1 MCARYTL
8 AVPDDQF
15 QEHFEL
21 LIPPGLSPRF
31 NIAPSQPVAVV
42 GLKPDGSARGL
53 VPMTWGFVP
62 RWAADPRS
70 GPRPVNAKAET
81 VRTSPPFRDSFRDRR
96 CLLPATGFFE
106 WETVGREKVPH
117 LFRPAAG
124 GVMAFAGLWDVWR
137 PKGGGDPLFTCAV
150 LTVPAND
157 TVRPLHD
164 RMPAILPRDE
174 YADWLNPKTTA
185 GEAFALL
192 RPVADGFLERV
203 RVNRAVNNSRVDS
216 PECVQVVGA

>member
-62 RWAADPRS
+62 RWATDPRS

-106 WETVGREKVPH
+106 WETVGKEKVPY

-124 GVMAFAGLWDVWR
+124 GVMAFAGLWDVWK

-150 LTVPAND
+150 ITVPAND
-157 TVRPLHD
+157 VVRPLHD
-164 RMPAILPRDE
+164 RMPAILPRE
-174 YADWLNPKTTA
+174 RYADWLNPKATA
-185 GEAFALL
+185 DEAFGLL
-192 RPVADGFLERV
+192 RPAADGLLERV
-203 RVNRAVNNSRVDS
+203 RVNRAVNNSRIDT
-216 PECVQVVGA
+216 PECVQAG

>member
-8 AVPDDQF
+8 AVPDDEF

-42 GLKPDGSARGL
+42 GLKADGSARGL
-53 VPMTWGFVP
+53 VPMAWGFVP

-106 WETVGREKVPH
+106 WETRGKEKLPH
-117 LFRPAAG
+117 LFRPTAG
-124 GVMAFAGLWDVWR
+124 VVMAFAGIWDLWK

-150 LTVPAND
+150 ITVPAND
-157 TVRPLHD
+157 TIRPLHD
-164 RMPAILPRDE
+164 RMPAILPRASS
-174 YADWLNPKTTA
+174 ADWLNPKSHPDA
-185 GEAFALL
+185 AFNLL
-192 RPVADGFLERV
+192 RPAPDDLLERV
-203 RVNRAVNNSRVDS
+203 RVNRVVNSSRVDTAD
-216 PECVQVVGA
+216 CVQAV